1 MGALADVFDLK
12 QYGALDRCDDFLC
25 RTNRPYLGNRYAECD
40 RCGQVREIRSNRGNV
55 LSAVADELCSEQAEH
70 CRLSGVEACSW
81 LVASG
86 NFEHELEPL
95 IEVMLDDC
103 QGDTVRLEAI
113 AALEG
118 IAQSRC
124 SISSSAMAKLES
136 LALLEENEILS
147 AAARRL
153 LYKVFDFL

>member
-1 MGALADVFDLK
+1 MGG
-12 QYGALDRCDDFLC
+12 YR
-25 RTNRPYLGNRYAECD
+25 RTCTPPYRQNGVECD
-40 RCGQVREIRSNRGNV
+40 RCRKVREIRSTRCEI
-55 LSAVADELCSEQAEH
+55 LSAVSDALSRQVVKERKKEQGEL

-95 IEVMLDDC
+95 IEVMLDDS

-118 IAQSRC
+118 IALSRC

-136 LALLEENEILS
+136 LALLEGNEILS

-153 LYKVFDFL
+153 LYKVF